1 MCRMS
6 CWYLQIISEARSVIV
21 QTMLLSEQLEVCV
34 SADTRAKN
42 LEPAEK
48 ERLFSLLHQLQ
59 YTMRLQTKN
68 IKLPC
73 LPYVL
78 L

>member
-1 MCRMS
+1 
-6 CWYLQIISEARSVIV
+6 
-21 QTMLLSEQLEVCV
+21 MLLSEQLEVCV
-34 SADTRAKN
+34 SADTPAKN

-59 YTMRLQTKN
+59 YTMRLQTEN